1 MCRMFAVRATH
12 ATAVAHELASAEHSL
27 RCQSQCDLINRDH
40 SDGWGVA
47 SFRNGS
53 VDLHRGALPAYADEE
68 FDRSCHSV
76 KSTTVI
82 AHVRRASKG
91 ETKLANSHPFTYGQ
105 WAFAHNGTLTALDA
119 LREGMLSEIPARLR
133 DNIKGETDSEL
144 MFYWLLRRLEIDS
157 AIEGNRCLSLN
168 KMREVLATEILELD
182 RRNLAAEAMRKSDE
196 QAKLN
201 VFLTNGSVFVGTRFR
216 NTLFMLEHQA
226 ARPTGKPFQSIA
238 IASEPPDSRPW
249 QEIPD
254 RRVFSISSSL
264 QWAQQPMD

>member
-1 MCRMFAVRATH
+1 
-12 ATAVAHELASAEHSL
+12 
-27 RCQSQCDLINRDH
+27 
-40 SDGWGVA
+40 
-47 SFRNGS
+47 
-53 VDLHRGALPAYADEE
+53 
-68 FDRSCHSV
+68 
-76 KSTTVI
+76 
-82 AHVRRASKG
+82 
-91 ETKLANSHPFTYGQ
+91 
-105 WAFAHNGTLTALDA
+105 
-119 LREGMLSEIPARLR
+119 MLSEIPARLR
-133 DNIKGETDSEL
+133 GNIKGETDSEL

-168 KMREVLATEILELD
+168 KMREVLATDILELD

-254 RRVFSISSSL
+254 RSVFSISSSL
-264 QWAQQPMD
+264 QWAQQPID